1 MLKLSRCP
9 KADVRTGIRTV
20 LPEETV
26 RKAAPLLA
34 KAGME
39 PLEDITGRDNTGIP
53 VFSVYRKSTAK
64 GTFGNYN
71 GKGPTAEQAMAS
83 AVMEAMERYCC
94 ERRECDTVVHG
105 TYEEALETGPAVY
118 PPDLILSQ
126 SVLASWQGSEIAWVK
141 GYDLFSGSEVWVPAC
156 AAFYPYYPDG
166 DIQLMRFN
174 TNGLASGNTIEEAIL
189 HSLFE
194 LIERDAWSIADYN
207 ERSGRDV
214 IVDDPESVPGR
225 LLKRFS
231 DAGVEISLKDLTS
244 DIGITTIGAAADD
257 VRTKDPEMLTIGVG
271 THLDP
276 EIAAVRALTEVA
288 QSRASHR
295 HGLKV
300 NAELRE
306 STLKLGYDRIKAL
319 NPMWYRPSSGSVRLS
334 DMKSMSTPY
343 VLDDIE
349 LVLSALMDAGFDSVI
364 AVDFTRPELGVPT
377 VRMVVPGLEVYTMD
391 TERVGGR
398 LNNALKT
405 CETK

>member
-9 KADVRTGIRTV
+9 KADARTGIRAV

-26 RKAAPLLA
+26 KRALPLLA

-39 PLEDITGRDNTGIP
+39 PPEDITGRDDTGIP
-53 VFSVYRKSTAK
+53 VFSVYRDRTAK

-71 GKGPTAEQAMAS
+71 GKGPTKEQAMAS

-94 ERRECDTVVHG
+94 EQREDDEVVYG
-105 TYEEALETGPAVY
+105 TYEEASEIGPAIY
-118 PPDLILSQ
+118 PPDLILPPSTL
-126 SVLASWQGSEIAWVK
+126 SSWNGAEIAWVR
-141 GYDLFSGSEVWVPAC
+141 GYDLFSGSQVWVPAC

-166 DIQLMRFN
+166 DLQLMRFN
-174 TNGLASGNTIEEAIL
+174 TNGLASGNTLEEAIL

-194 LIERDAWSIADYN
+194 LIERDAWSIADYRG
-207 ERSGRDV
+207 RSGRDV
-214 IVDDPESVPGR
+214 IVDDPDSVPGK

-244 DIGITTIGAAADD
+244 DIGVTTMGAAADD

-306 STLKLGYDRIKAL
+306 STLKLGYEKIKAL
-319 NPMWYRPSSGSVRLS
+319 NPMWYLPSQEKARLS
-334 DMKSMSTPY
+334 DMEDESTPY
-343 VLDDIE
+343 ILDDIE
-349 LVLSALMDAGFDSVI
+349 LVLGRLMNAGFESVI
-364 AVDFTRPELGVPT
+364 AVDFTRPELGIPT
-377 VRMVVPGLEVYTMD
+377 VRMIVPGLEVYTMD
-391 TERVGGR
+391 AERTGSR
-398 LNNALKT
+398 L
-405 CETK
+405 

>member
-1 MLKLSRCP
+1 
-9 KADVRTGIRTV
+9 
-20 LPEETV
+20 
-26 RKAAPLLA
+26 
-34 KAGME
+34 
-39 PLEDITGRDNTGIP
+39 
-53 VFSVYRKSTAK
+53 
-64 GTFGNYN
+64 TFGNYN

-94 ERRECDTVVHG
+94 ERRESDTVVHG

-126 SVLASWQGSEIAWVK
+126 NALASWQGSEIAWVR
-141 GYDLFSGSEVWVPAC
+141 GYDLFRGSDVWVPAC

-166 DIQLMRFN
+166 DMQLMRFN

-194 LIERDAWSIADYN
+194 LIERDAWSIADYH
-207 ERSGRDV
+207 ERSGMDV
-214 IVDDPESVPGR
+214 IVEDPESVPGR
-225 LLKRFS
+225 LLRRFS

-334 DMKSMSTPY
+334 DMESRSTPY

-377 VRMVVPGLEVYTMD
+377 VRMIVPGLEVYTMD
-391 TERVGGR
+391 AERVGGR
-398 LNNALKT
+398 LDNAFKT
-405 CETK
+405 RKTK